1 VNIVDSTSDYER
13 WLHKMTDVQR
23 SAIARKHNEMRKGP
37 FPLLR
42 ATFYRWVEH
51 WQALC
56 PELDSRDQDVFLS
69 VGDLHLENFGIWLD
83 SRQRLVWGINDFD
96 EACELPFTSDLVRL
110 ATSIALAA
118 EMIEIQAPLHE
129 ICHRVLG
136 GYREGVKAEG
146 RPILVEKGGYPE
158 LKQLA
163 AAIKSPGKFWR
174 NHLNPKDNPRI
185 GRAHLPSRLED
196 IFRASLPRKA
206 RPTYRKER
214 KPGGLGSLGRRR
226 FTAVVGNRKKRDMR
240 EAKSLVP
247 SALYWWEDRP
257 RMLSQTGTLLQRAIR
272 NPDPYFQVHD
282 KWLVRRIAPDA
293 LKIELP
299 ASRADQRLALAPM
312 LLRLMGFE
320 TANIHLGSRSPADL
334 VQLLDSLDREVG
346 SKWLE
351 EATERMVSAVYK
363 DHRAWVKRYKPRNSL

>member
-1 VNIVDSTSDYER
+1 MNIRDSTSDYEE
-13 WLHKMTDVQR
+13 WLGKMTDLQE
-23 SAIARKHNEMRKGP
+23 SAIARKHKEMRKGP

-42 ATFYRWVEH
+42 ATFYRWVEY
-51 WQALC
+51 WQVLC
-56 PELDSRDQDVFLS
+56 PELESRDQDVLLS
-69 VGDLHLENFGIWLD
+69 VGDLHVENFGIWLD

-118 EMIEIQAPLHE
+118 ETRKIQAPLRE
-129 ICHRVLG
+129 ICERVLG
-136 GYREGVKAEG
+136 GYHEGVEAQG
-146 RPILVEKGGYPE
+146 RPILVEEGGHPE

-163 AAIKSPGKFWR
+163 RAVKSPRKFWR
-174 NHLNPKDNPRI
+174 EHLDRVHNPPIDT
-185 GRAHLPSRLED
+185 ADLPSRLED
-196 IFRASLPRKA
+196 VFRASLPPKA

-226 FTAVVGNRKKRDMR
+226 FTAVVSKGKTRDMR
-240 EAKSLVP
+240 EAKALVP

-272 NPDPYFQVHD
+272 NPDPHLQVHD
-282 KWLVRRIAPDA
+282 KWLVRRIAPDS
-293 LKIELP
+293 LKFDLP
-299 ASRADQRLALAPM
+299 ASQADQRLALAPM

-334 VQLLDSLDREVG
+334 ISLLDSVAREVG

-351 EATERMVSAVYK
+351 ETTERMVRATCE
-363 DHRAWVKRYKPRNSL
+363 DHRAWVKRYKQA

>member
-1 VNIVDSTSDYER
+1 MNIIDSTLDYER

-23 SAIARKHNEMRKGP
+23 SAIARKHDEMRKGP

-110 ATSIALAA
+110 AASIALAA
-118 EMIEIQAPLHE
+118 ETTGIQAPLRE
-129 ICHRVLG
+129 ICHHVLG
-136 GYREGVKAEG
+136 GYREGVEAEG
-146 RPILVEKGGYPE
+146 RPILVESGSYPE
-158 LKQLA
+158 LKQFA

-174 NHLNPKDNPRI
+174 KHLNHKDNPRI
-185 GRAHLPSRLED
+185 ARAHLPSRLED
-196 IFRASLPRKA
+196 IFRASLSRKA
-206 RPTYRKER
+206 RPKYRKEQ

-226 FTAVVGNRKKRDMR
+226 FTAVVGNGKTRDMR
-240 EAKSLVP
+240 EAKALVP
-247 SALYWWEDRP
+247 SALYWCQDRP

-272 NPDPYFQVHD
+272 NPDPYLQVHD

-293 LKIELP
+293 LKIDFP
-299 ASRADQRLALAPM
+299 TSQADQRLALAPM

-334 VQLLDSLDREVG
+334 VHLLDSLDRKLG
-346 SKWLE
+346 SRWLE
-351 EATERMVSAVYK
+351 EATERMVLAVYK
-363 DHRAWVKRYKPRNSL
+363 DHRAWLRRYKAG